1 MADQDRWERGQEMLK
16 KVYAGDVVT
25 APRGAMAFSDIMLEQ
40 LFAEVWTRTEILSIR
55 DRRLLMLGSIMA
67 MGEHMTFKIQL
78 KAALKNDELNPEQ
91 AREILI
97 HMAQYTGYPRAAAL
111 VGEVEQVIA
120 EVAKERAEADA

>member
-40 LFAEVWTRTEILSIR
+40 LFAEVWSRTDILSIR

-67 MGEHMTFKIQL
+67 MGEHMTFRIQI

>member
-1 MADQDRWERGQEMLK
+1 MADEDRWERGQEMLQ

-25 APRGAMAFSDIMLEQ
+25 APRGTMAFSDIMLEQ
-40 LFAEVWTRTEILSIR
+40 LFAEVWTRTDILSIR

-78 KAALKNDELNPEQ
+78 KAALKNEELTPEQ

-111 VGEVEQVIA
+111 VGEVEAVIA
-120 EVAKERAEADA
+120 EVAKERSEAD

>member
-1 MADQDRWERGQEMLK
+1 MADKDRWERGQEMLQQ
-16 KVYAGDVVT
+16 VYAGDVVT

-40 LFAEVWTRTEILSIR
+40 LFAEVWTRTDILSIR

-67 MGEHMTFKIQL
+67 MGEHTTFVIQL
-78 KAALKNDELNPEQ
+78 KAALKNEELNPEQ

-97 HMAQYTGYPRAAAL
+97 HMAQYAGYPRAAAL